1 MRTVRMVTAIPKALA
16 MELREKK
23 RIINFNT
30 LPQLHPKLI
39 DSIKK
44 YFEEVVGY
52 HDSPIACLS
61 RVGHKDST
69 IKSIGA
75 SVCDFIPVKANDSVV
90 LELNMPEDCIVSIG
104 YEDLLNFSR
113 DLTDCNGD
121 RVAENDTLA
130 YFLNFLSVGLGD
142 GCSDT
147 ISFVPF
153 IEMEKCQFFAIL
165 DKSFGLADFSLRGVE
180 KVSLH
185 ELNTFI

>member
-44 YFEEVVGY
+44 YFEE
-52 HDSPIACLS
+52 
-61 RVGHKDST
+61 VGHKDST

-165 DKSFGLADFSLRGVE
+165 DNSFGMADFSLPGVE